1 MEKFQTFDP
10 SRYADL
16 AAIRKANPRISQ
28 RDRWRPTDPDQPDVW
43 HLDGIVPGYGNMTI
57 GWDFDAP
64 PDMIDT
70 FKLVAAILFT
80 GNDPRY
86 AHRTAN
92 TFRPSIKY
100 LAAFML
106 ANDYDTLGQLDESA
120 FERFRS
126 TLART
131 IARPSEHADTFI
143 EALREQ
149 DALAPVQD
157 DEDAEED
164 EERATLTQSLPDDRK
179 ATSDPIEGAPAHSEY
194 GDAHGAV
201 EQDSSATAL
210 TVGIVANRLYAWFF
224 LKEARDG
231 LAALDIAPAHNPFE
245 TASMHS
251 IVQSINAK
259 GLDDVEPLPDAV
271 AIPILN
277 AAAALLRT
285 PANDVIRLQTA
296 FLAIRQKGNPGYA
309 KSMRLQ
315 RELATSFEFSPLEE
329 GGPPWRDRLA
339 LKSPKST
346 GSLDLRRAIRR
357 IHMAALT
364 MLLAGTGVRISE
376 ACSVEVDD
384 REVGDDLPSCVESRP
399 SLSEQ
404 TEHFWLHGF
413 LSKNQG
419 RPRPEEWLLGA
430 RPQKAHIEPA
440 TLRAVRVLEELLQPW
455 RRMATTPELRRQL
468 QVSLG
473 VGLPINGKA
482 IRWIRSATLARLM
495 ADFFASLD
503 LKTVL
508 AEAAGNDER
517 LRVYSETNGRCIH
530 PHQWRHTYYE
540 FMVRLDPRLLPAVS
554 LHFKHTS
561 LAATEIGYGS
571 KDGSVREAKDSVRVQ
586 ETVRSF
592 TRRRFGKV
600 APVGRMAKELERER
614 AALERMVGD
623 IPGAEAEKRVEAFVI
638 DQDIRIWPAE
648 HGSCLMA
655 LNPTEAACRKVG
667 GTVDFRANA
676 PDLANRTPSL
686 CCGCPNF
693 SVGKENIPFWRRRY
707 VEHRTAWIQ
716 SDRNPQFRVSLRHAA
731 QAAAMLRALGEPIP
745 LILRKPIPRPPQSAP
760 TPPDDDSTGRKGSR

>member
-1 MEKFQTFDP
+1 MERFKTFDP

-16 AAIRKANPRISQ
+16 AAIREANPPISQ

-70 FKLVAAILFT
+70 FKLVAATLFT
-80 GNDPRY
+80 GDDARY

-106 ANDYDTLGQLDESA
+106 ANDYETLGQLDEGA

-131 IARPSEHADTFI
+131 IARPSEHAETFI

-149 DALAPVQD
+149 DALAPGED
-157 DEDAEED
+157 DDHASD
-164 EERATLTQSLPDDRK
+164 EEEAAAPAQSVPNDREEVSNPVDRATAS
-179 ATSDPIEGAPAHSEY
+179 SEY

-201 EQDSSATAL
+201 EQDTSASAL
-210 TVGIVANRLYAWFF
+210 TVAIVKNRLYAWYY
-224 LKEARDG
+224 LKEASDG
-231 LAALDIAPAHNPFE
+231 LAALNIAGPHNPFE
-245 TASMHS
+245 TVSMES
-251 IVQSINAK
+251 VVQSIDAK

-277 AAAALLRT
+277 AAAALLHT
-285 PANDVIRLQTA
+285 PAVDVIRLQTA
-296 FLAIRQKGNPGYA
+296 FLAIRGKGDPGYA
-309 KSMRLQ
+309 RSMRLQ
-315 RELATSFEFSPLEE
+315 RELAEGFEFTPLEE
-329 GGPPWRDRLA
+329 GGPPWRDRLD

-364 MLLAGTGVRISE
+364 ILLAGTGVRISE

-384 REVGDDLPSCVESRP
+384 REIDDGLPSCVESRP

-419 RPRPEEWLLGA
+419 RARPEQWLLGA
-430 RPQKAHIEPA
+430 RPQKAHTEPA

-455 RRMATTPELRRQL
+455 RRMASTPGLRRQL

-473 VGLPINGKA
+473 AGLPIDGKA

-495 ADFFASLD
+495 AEFFASLD
-503 LKTVL
+503 LKSVL
-508 AEAAGNDER
+508 AEAAGSDER

-592 TRRRFGKV
+592 TRRRFGQV
-600 APVGRMAKELERER
+600 APVGNMARELERER

-623 IPGAEAEKRVEAFVI
+623 LPGAEAEKRVEAFVI
-638 DQDIRIWPAE
+638 ENDIRIWPAE

-655 LNPTEAACRKVG
+655 LNPTEAACRKAG
-667 GTVDFRANA
+667 GTVDFRTTA

-693 SVGKENIPFWRRRY
+693 SVGKENIPYWRRRY
-707 VEHRTAWIQ
+707 VDNRTAWIE
-716 SDRNPQFRVSLRHAA
+716 SDRNPLFRVSLRHAE

-745 LILRKPIPRPPQSAP
+745 LILRKPIPRPPRPEGA
-760 TPPDDDSTGRKGSR
+760 PPDDTPVVRR